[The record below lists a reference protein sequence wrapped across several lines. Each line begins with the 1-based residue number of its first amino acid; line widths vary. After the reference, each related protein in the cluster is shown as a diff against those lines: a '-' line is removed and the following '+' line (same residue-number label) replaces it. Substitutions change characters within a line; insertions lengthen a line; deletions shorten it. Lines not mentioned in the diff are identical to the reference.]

1 MDNDLQKNSWSEFE
15 SEHAKRDG
23 RISEQQQR
31 EWAHG
36 LISCLP
42 DSESYRAAC
51 TPQARLKE
59 QVLLNQWVAD
69 WLKAPQFDKR
79 TGLQP

>member
-1 MDNDLQKNSWSEFE
+1 MSNDSQTSGWSEFE
-15 SEHAKRDG
+15 AEHAKRDR
-23 RISEQQQR
+23 RISEKQQR

-59 QVLLNQWVAD
+59 QALLNQWVAD
-69 WLKAPQFDKR
+69 WLKARQFDKR
-79 TGLQP
+79 SGLQP

>member
-1 MDNDLQKNSWSEFE
+1 MNRDSQSDGWNEFE
-15 SEHAKRDG
+15 SEHAKRDR
-23 RISEQQQR
+23 RISDKQQR
-31 EWAHG
+31 EWADA

-59 QVLLNQWVAD
+59 QVLLNQWVAE
-69 WLKAPQFDKR
+69 WLNAR
-79 TGLQP
+79 SE

>member
-1 MDNDLQKNSWSEFE
+1 MSSDLQTNGWSEFE
-15 SEHAKRDG
+15 AEHAKRDR
-23 RISEQQQR
+23 RISHKQQR
-31 EWAHG
+31 EWADA

-59 QVLLNQWVAD
+59 QALLNQWVAD
-69 WLKAPQFDKR
+69 WLDSRPK
-79 TGLQP
+79 